1 MINFIYTIYFVSD
14 ASAQYSIQIPK
25 SILDINRDYSQ
36 IENQAEC
43 YIREH
48 LNPSIDSSIIN
59 FIEIECWEEER
70 TW

>member
-1 MINFIYTIYFVSD
+1 MINFIYTIYFISN
-14 ASAQYSIQIPK
+14 ASAQYNIQIPK
-25 SILDINRDYSQ
+25 NVFSSRNYSQ
-36 IENQAEC
+36 IEATAEC

-70 TW
+70 T